1 LLASVHWISVANDS
15 QLEIGVPLLSAFL
28 IALRE
33 GVEASLVVG
42 IILVYLSRTG
52 RAHLA
57 RFVWF
62 GVAAASALSLAV
74 AIALENW
81 HINQDGFEGLLMLV
95 AAFFVTTMI
104 VWMNR
109 VARHLKNEIEKK
121 VEAYA
126 ARVGTAAGW
135 GIFLF
140 VFLMVL
146 REGAEL
152 ALILRAVELSS
163 AGLQTWIGTL
173 VGIAGAVAVGL
184 FFFKGTLRVPLHRFF
199 AVTSAI
205 LMLVAFQ
212 LAITGLHELSE
223 AQWIPSSKTE
233 MAIIGPVVRNEL
245 FFFVLIFGAAA
256 LMVLREWQS
265 ASHKNGSK
273 PGDKNASSSGGGE
286 AEKRLLQSQN
296 RRQRNW
302 MMAAATACLV
312 VILVLT
318 ADFIYAHANSAPPSS
333 TPVSP
338 NGQEVRVPLTQVD
351 DGKLHL
357 FTVNVANQTLRFMI
371 IKKPNGYGTALDA
384 CRICGAEGYR
394 QDGQNVVCRHCG
406 SAIYVPSIGD
416 QGGCNPIG
424 VASRIDGSDIV
435 MDLSSL
441 GRAAQEVPR

>member
-1 LLASVHWISVANDS
+1 V
-15 QLEIGVPLLSAFL
+15 LSAFL
-28 IALRE
+28 LALRE

-52 RAHLA
+52 RGHLA
-57 RFVWF
+57 RFAWY
-62 GVAAASALSLAV
+62 GVAAAAALSLGVAV
-74 AIALENW
+74 ALERFR
-81 HINQDGFEGLLMLV
+81 ISEDGFEGLMLLV
-95 AAFFVTTMI
+95 ASVFVITMI

-109 VARHLKNEIEKK
+109 VARHLKKEIEQK

-126 ARVGTAAGW
+126 GRAGSAAGW

-163 AGLQTWIGTL
+163 EGLQTWIGTIF
-173 VGIAGAVAVGL
+173 GIGAAVAVGL

-212 LAITGLHELSE
+212 LALTGLHELSE
-223 AQWIPSSKTE
+223 ARWLPSSKTE
-233 MAIIGPVVRNEL
+233 MALIGPIVRNEL
-245 FFFVLIFGAAA
+245 FFFVFIFSAAA
-256 LMVLREWQS
+256 LLVLREWQS
-265 ASHKNGSK
+265 ASHAK
-273 PGDKNASSSGGGE
+273 AAQEAAGE
-286 AEKRLLQSQN
+286 AEKRLLESQN
-296 RRQRNW
+296 RRQRRW
-302 MMAAATACLV
+302 MIAAAGGCLV

-318 ADFIYAHANSAPPSS
+318 ADFIYARANSAPPSAR
-333 TPVSP
+333 TATAL
-338 NGQEVRVPLTQVD
+338 GGEVRIPLSEVQ
-351 DGKLHL
+351 DGSLHL
-357 FTVNVANQTLRFMI
+357 YNITAGNQSLRFLI

-394 QDGQNVVCRHCG
+394 QDGQNVICRHCG
-406 SAIYVPSIGD
+406 SAIYVPSVGD

-424 VASRIDGSDIV
+424 VQSHIDGGDLV
-435 MDLSSL
+435 MDISSL
-441 GRAAQEVPR
+441 TQAAKEIPQ